1 MSSVGQ
7 YAREYERSL
16 LDPAAFWREA
26 AHAVAWFK
34 APATVF
40 EAVSADGRCRWFS
53 DGVLN
58 TCFNVLDRHVESG
71 HGDNLALIYDS
82 PVTETQESY
91 TYSELTEQVAKF
103 AGVLISLGVKRG
115 DRVLLYLPMIPQAV
129 IAMLACARIGAVH
142 AVVFGGF
149 GAAELAS
156 RIDDAKP
163 KIIVTA
169 SCGIEPKG
177 VIEYKPLLEEALR
190 MSAHSPHRCVVY
202 QRPQFVSQLGINEVD
217 WADAVGNPAI
227 PAARCEP
234 VPSTDPLYIL
244 YTSGTT
250 GHPKGIV
257 RDNGGHAVA
266 LAWSMEN
273 LFDIHRGDVF
283 FAASDIGWVVGHSYI
298 VYGPLLVGAT
308 TILYE
313 GKPVGT
319 PDSTSFWRVISDYH
333 VQGMFTAPT
342 AIRSIRNDD
351 PAGERV
357 RAHDLSSLRAVFA
370 AGERLDP
377 DTYKWM
383 RETLRVPIVDNWWQ
397 TETGWPIATNPIGI
411 EEFDTKAGSATVP
424 SPGFNVKILD
434 PNGVPLPVD
443 EEGAVCIELPL
454 PPGALSTVWEDDAR
468 FVRSY
473 LSRYPGY
480 YLTGDRGYVDADGY
494 LFVLG
499 RTDDVIKVAGHRLS
513 SGQIEA
519 ALAEHDEVSECAV
532 IGVFDPVK
540 GEIPRAVVVPASDR
554 RASDVVLESEL
565 KRLVRDRIGAIAS
578 IARVDFVPAL
588 PKTRSGKIVRRTLRQ
603 IAEGREPDVP
613 STIENPSAIAVIAQT
628 VHPL

>member
-1 MSSVGQ
+1 
-7 YAREYERSL
+7 
-16 LDPAAFWREA
+16 
-26 AHAVAWFK
+26 
-34 APATVF
+34 
-40 EAVSADGRCRWFS
+40 
-53 DGVLN
+53 
-58 TCFNVLDRHVESG
+58 
-71 HGDNLALIYDS
+71 
-82 PVTETQESY
+82 
-91 TYSELTEQVAKF
+91 
-103 AGVLISLGVKRG
+103 
-115 DRVLLYLPMIPQAV
+115 
-129 IAMLACARIGAVH
+129 
-142 AVVFGGF
+142 
-149 GAAELAS
+149 
-156 RIDDAKP
+156 
-163 KIIVTA
+163 
-169 SCGIEPKG
+169 
-177 VIEYKPLLEEALR
+177 
-190 MSAHSPHRCVVY
+190 
-202 QRPQFVSQLGINEVD
+202 
-217 WADAVGNPAI
+217 
-227 PAARCEP
+227 
-234 VPSTDPLYIL
+234 
-244 YTSGTT
+244 
-250 GHPKGIV
+250 
-257 RDNGGHAVA
+257 
-266 LAWSMEN
+266 
-273 LFDIHRGDVF
+273 
-283 FAASDIGWVVGHSYI
+283 
-298 VYGPLLVGAT
+298 
-308 TILYE
+308 
-313 GKPVGT
+313 
-319 PDSTSFWRVISDYH
+319 VISDYH